1 MTDVSPTRLIVVDDD
16 EAYLDLLETALER
29 TDTPLDVTATT
40 DPARV
45 LDAVEAGTVDCV
57 VSDYEMPASS
67 GLELLDAVREC
78 DERLPFV
85 LLTGVGSERVA
96 SEAIDADV
104 TSYLSKHAE
113 ESIAALA
120 ERVAET
126 ATDAVRAYYRRRAL
140 DDHLAFVESV
150 LGALDDVVYVVD
162 TSGTPLYWSDALRD
176 VTGYADDDLSHLTVY
191 NIVPEGEHET
201 LTAALDTVRGGAS
214 VTVRLPLAPRDG
226 DPVPFE
232 LSAAPLYGDDGDV
245 VGIAGIG
252 RDLTERERYERGLEG
267 LQRTTSR
274 LLDADD
280 PDAVAAAVTEAAEY
294 VAPDA
299 YGVVYRYDPANATL
313 VPAAATHGVED
324 EDFTYDVA
332 EDAPVPRA
340 YRSGD
345 PERVPTASIDDDR
358 DRGPVDSVAAFPIG
372 DHGVLV
378 FGFDETD
385 DDDAARAWT
394 LAGILAANATAALDR
409 LDRTAAL
416 RDREHVLATLHARS
430 AELARATDPDAVAET
445 IVDAAGGAVN
455 APGFAVYRWEDAAGR
470 LVPSA
475 VTGDVDPRVVDAT
488 ADGWLVWEAFV
499 EGETTVAADL
509 ADDPSRAPW
518 PGARSAVAA
527 PLGEHGVFVAAS
539 PTPDAFDDRDVE
551 FVDLIVT
558 YATSSLE
565 RAAREAR
572 LRETED
578 ELRERNAEL
587 QRLNRLNRVIRDITG
602 ALVDA
607 ESRGGVTHAVCENL
621 AADDRYALAWI
632 GRREGGETHVEAW
645 AGAGE
650 SFLDHVV
657 ELGTEHPLAATRARD
672 DTEARASAGVEGRGS
687 AAGTE
692 SGSVGGTGS
701 QRGDRVT
708 VVDDVLRDPAFAGLR
723 DEAMRRGF
731 RSAIRLPLRHR
742 DRCHGF
748 LELYARVPGAFGSE
762 ERDVLAE
769 LAAHIADAL
778 GAVERTETLLSG
790 RSLELRFSLAA
801 TDDPL
806 FALAERAGRAIDVTS
821 IAPHDGGW
829 LLHAAVAGE
838 PTQLVEAASGRVAVT
853 DAEVVRAD
861 EDGSMLA
868 VVVSD
873 SPVLS
878 AFADRDATIRHLR
891 ATPTG
896 GTITVAVSPAT
907 DVRAFADAIRE
918 RLPSA
923 DLSRRAPA
931 GDTAANALR
940 HDLSEI
946 LTDKQFQALRTA
958 YARGYFEW
966 PRETTGEVVADD
978 LGVAGPTFHQH
989 LRKAL
994 GRLLDDA
1001 LGTPPR

>member
-1 MTDVSPTRLIVVDDD
+1 MPDASPTRLVLVDDD
-16 EAYLDLLETALER
+16 QAYLDLLETALER
-29 TDTPLDVTATT
+29 TDTPLAVTATT
-40 DPARV
+40 DPERV
-45 LDAVEAGTVDCV
+45 LDIVDAGAVDCV
-57 VSDYEMPASS
+57 VSDYEMPTLD
-67 GLELLDAVREC
+67 GLALLDAVR
-78 DERLPFV
+78 DAAPNLPFV

-96 SEAIDADV
+96 SDAIDADV
-104 TSYLSKHAE
+104 TSYLSKYAE

-126 ATDAVRAYYRRRAL
+126 ATDAVRTYYRRRAL
-140 DDHLAFVESV
+140 DEHLAFVKSV
-150 LGALDDVVYVVD
+150 LGALDDVVYVID
-162 TSGTPLYWSDALRD
+162 MSGTPLYWSDALRD
-176 VTGYADDDLSHLTVY
+176 VTGYTDDDLSHLTAY
-191 NIVPEGEHET
+191 DIVSESDHET

-214 VTVRLPLAPRDG
+214 VTVRLSLSPRDG

-280 PDAVAAAVTEAAEY
+280 PDAVAATVTDAAEY

-299 YGVVYRYDPANATL
+299 YGVVYRHDPDRGTL
-313 VPAAATHGVED
+313 VPAAATDGIDD
-324 EDFTYDVA
+324 EAFTYDVA
-332 EDAPVPRA
+332 EDAPAPRA

-345 PERVPTASIDDDR
+345 PERVPTASIGDDR
-358 DRGPVDSVAAFPIG
+358 DRGAVDSVAAFPIG

-385 DDDAARAWT
+385 DDAARVWT

-416 RDREHVLATLHARS
+416 RDRERVLATLHARS
-430 AELARATDPDAVAET
+430 AELSRATDPEAVAET
-445 IVDAAGGAVN
+445 IVDAARSAID
-455 APGFAVYRWEDAAGR
+455 APEFAVYRWEDAAGR

-475 VTGDVDPRVVDAT
+475 VAGDVDPAIVDAT

-499 EGETTVAADL
+499 EGKTTVADDL

-518 PGARSAVAA
+518 PSARSAVVA
-527 PLGEHGVFVAAS
+527 PLGEHGVFVAAA
-539 PTPDAFDDRDVE
+539 PTPNAFDDGDVE

-558 YATSSLE
+558 YATSALE

-578 ELRERNAEL
+578 ELRERNTEL

-607 ESRGGVTHAVCENL
+607 ESRGGVVHAVCENL
-621 AADDRYALAWI
+621 AADDHYALAWI
-632 GRREGGETHVEAW
+632 GRREAGETCVEAW
-645 AGAGE
+645 AGDGE

-657 ELGTEHPLAATRARD
+657 ASGVAHPLSGTET
-672 DTEARASAGVEGRGS
+672 
-687 AAGTE
+687 
-692 SGSVGGTGS
+692 GTGAAS
-701 QRGDRVT
+701 QPT
-708 VVDDVLRDPAFAGLR
+708 VVDDVLRDPTFAGLR

-731 RSAIRLPLRHR
+731 RSAIRLPLCHR
-742 DRCHGF
+742 DRCYGF
-748 LELYARVPGAFGSE
+748 LELYARVPKAFEGE
-762 ERDVLAE
+762 ERDVLSE
-769 LAAHIADAL
+769 LAAHTADAL

-806 FALAERAGRAIDVTS
+806 FALAERAGRTLDVTS
-821 IAPHDGGW
+821 MAPHDGGW
-829 LLHAAVAGE
+829 LLHASVAGE
-838 PTQLVEAASGRVAVT
+838 PTPVVEAATGRVAVT
-853 DAEVVRAD
+853 DTKVVRSD
-861 EDGSMLA
+861 DDGSVFA

-878 AFADRDATIRHLR
+878 AFADRDATIRRLR

-896 GTITVAVSPAT
+896 GTITVALSPAT
-907 DVRAFADAIRE
+907 DVRAFTDAIRE
-918 RLPSA
+918 RLPNA
-923 DLSRRAPA
+923 ELSRRAPT

-946 LTDKQFQALRTA
+946 LTAKQLQALRTA

-966 PRETTGEVVADD
+966 PRETTGDVVADD
-978 LGVAGPTFHQH
+978 LGVSGPTFHQH

-1001 LGTPPR
+1001 LEMSTR

>member
-1 MTDVSPTRLIVVDDD
+1 MVDDD

-40 DPARV
+40 DPTRV

-67 GLELLDAVREC
+67 GLDLLDAVRER
-78 DERLPFV
+78 DEHLPFV

-96 SEAIDADV
+96 SDAIDADV
-104 TSYLSKHAE
+104 TSYLSKYAE

-126 ATDAVRAYYRRRAL
+126 ATDAASAYYRRRAL
-140 DDHLAFVESV
+140 DEHLAFVESV

-162 TSGTPLYWSDALRD
+162 ASGTPLYWSDALRD
-176 VTGYADDDLSHLTVY
+176 VTGYGDDDLSHLTVY
-191 NIVPEGEHET
+191 DIVPEAEHET

-214 VTVRLPLAPRDG
+214 VTVRLPLAPREG
-226 DPVPFE
+226 DSVPFE

-280 PDAVAAAVTEAAEY
+280 PDGVAVAVTEAAEY

-299 YGVVYRYDPANATL
+299 YGVVYRHDPASGTL
-313 VPAAATHGVED
+313 VPAAATDGID
-324 EDFTYDVA
+324 DAAFTYDVA
-332 EDAPVPRA
+332 EDVPAARV

-345 PERVPTASIDDDR
+345 PERAATAAIDDGR
-358 DRGPVDSVAAFPIG
+358 DRGAVDSVAAFPLG
-372 DHGVLV
+372 AHGVLV
-378 FGFDETD
+378 FGFDET

-409 LDRTAAL
+409 LERTAAL
-416 RDREHVLATLHARS
+416 RDRERVLATLHARS
-430 AELARATDPDAVAET
+430 AELARATDPEAVAET
-445 IVDAAGGAVN
+445 IVDAARSVVD

-475 VTGDVDPRVVDAT
+475 VAGDVDPSVVDAT

-499 EGETTVAADL
+499 EGETTAAADL

-527 PLGEHGVFVAAS
+527 PLGEHGVFVAAA
-539 PTPDAFDDRDVE
+539 PTPDALDDRDVE

-558 YATSSLE
+558 YATSALE

-578 ELRERNAEL
+578 ELRDRNAEL

-632 GRREGGETHVEAW
+632 GRHEGDETRVEAW

-657 ELGTEHPLAATRARD
+657 ERGVDHPLARSGK
-672 DTEARASAGVEGRGS
+672 EARTDTAPRERA
-687 AAGTE
+687 
-692 SGSVGGTGS
+692 
-701 QRGDRVT
+701 T
-708 VVDDVLRDPAFAGLR
+708 VVDDVLRDPAFADLR

-731 RSAIRLPLRHR
+731 RSAIRLPLSHR
-742 DRCHGF
+742 DRRYGF
-748 LELYARVPGAFGSE
+748 LELYARVPGAFGGE
-762 ERDVLAE
+762 EREVLDE

-778 GAVERTETLLSG
+778 AAVDRTETLLSG
-790 RSLELRFSLAA
+790 RSLELRFSLTA

-806 FALAERAGRAIDVTS
+806 FALAERAGRALDVTS

-829 LLHAAVAGE
+829 LLHASVAGE
-838 PTQLVEAASGRVAVT
+838 PAPVVEAATGRVAVA
-853 DAEVVRAD
+853 DAEVVRSD
-861 EDGSMLA
+861 DDGSMLA
-868 VVVSD
+868 IVVSD

-878 AFADRDATIRHLR
+878 AFADRDATIRRLR

-896 GTITVAVSPAT
+896 GTVTVAVSPTT
-907 DVRAFADAIRE
+907 DVRAFADAIGE

-940 HDLSEI
+940 HDLSEV
-946 LTDKQFQALRTA
+946 LTAKQLQALRTA

-966 PRETTGEVVADD
+966 PRETTGEVVADE

-1001 LGTPPR
+1001 LGTPR